1 MVLLSAG
8 AAPDDGAGLRALPAG
23 IDLAALKPYLVNLS
37 DGRFSSGGQLR
48 TTAEDIDAIFSTH
61 LPAFVA
67 EHGGVDVP
75 LLFWAHG
82 GLVSEADGIAG
93 AARQIPWWLDN
104 GVYPVFFIWETGL
117 MEAFGSMLGG
127 GARDALPVPQQVA
140 ARGFF
145 ADAWNKTFEL
155 LARPLG
161 PKVWG
166 QMKLS
171 AAQAVAEDGGA
182 LYVARALAD
191 YVGRDRQAV
200 RLHAAG
206 HSAGSIFHSYF
217 LPAYAS
223 MGAGAPFSTLNL
235 LAPAITTEGFKQR
248 LQPLLGTGSGI
259 EHLGMFSMA
268 RAVEEEDTVPGG
280 YTRSLLCLIRASL
293 EVQPNTPIL
302 GLQES
307 VAADAGLSAL
317 FAGTQADAV
326 WSVSTNGPKSTR
338 SSARSHGDF
347 DNDPDTMNSVLVR
360 VLDREDVIAFRGAPV
375 APAPAPDAVQAAAP
389 AQAPATPVAASATP
403 VPARVKAS
411 GDGDRYALCV
421 GINKFVNLPEGSWL
435 NGCVNDA
442 NDFAALLGT
451 GYGFADDQIEVLT
464 DAAATKAAV
473 LGRLNEAMDRAV
485 AGGLKHLV
493 FTFSSHG
500 TQVPDISGDEADQAD
515 EAFATY
521 DLNQAGDQWDPATLI
536 LDDELHDVLAR
547 AGSGVLVEVVLDT
560 CHSGD
565 GLKALDLL
573 PGRRPR
579 FLPPPT
585 PIGLELAAAADPRAF
600 RDLVSRSAT
609 GAKGAGRPV
618 LLAACRSDQTSA
630 DARFDVP
637 GLGVRYNGAFTYYLL
652 KELAADPT
660 RTRRALLGAVSTS
673 LQKARFDQKAQL
685 EGPNAAKA
693 TPWGAAFAKVQ
704 G

>member
-1 MVLLSAG
+1 MVLLTAG
-8 AAPDDGAGLRALPAG
+8 AAEDEGPGLRALPAG
-23 IDLAALKPYLVNLS
+23 LDLQALKPHLVNLS

-48 TTAEDIDAIFSTH
+48 TTPDDIDAIFSNY

-82 GLVSEADGIAG
+82 GLVDETAGITG
-93 AARQIPWWLDN
+93 AARQIPWWLSN

-117 MEAFGSMLGG
+117 LEAIGSLLGG
-127 GARDALPVPQQVA
+127 GKREAAPAPGPVA
-140 ARGFF
+140 ERGFW
-145 ADAWNKTFEL
+145 ADAWNKTYEV

-171 AAQAVAEDGGA
+171 AAQSVADDGGA
-182 LYVARALAD
+182 MYVARALAD
-191 YVGRDRQAV
+191 YVGHHPQAV

-217 LPAYAS
+217 LPAYAE
-223 MGAGAPFSTLNL
+223 METGAPFSTLNL
-235 LAPAITTEGFKQR
+235 LAPAITTAGFKER
-248 LQPLLGTGSGI
+248 LQPLVGAANGVG
-259 EHLGMFSMA
+259 HLGMFTMG
-268 RAVEEEDTVPGG
+268 RDKEEADTLPGG

-307 VAADAGLSAL
+307 VNSDAELSAL
-317 FAGTQADAV
+317 FAGSQADVV
-326 WSVSTNGPKSTR
+326 WSVSNNGPKSSRT
-338 SSARSHGDF
+338 SATSHGAF
-347 DNDPDTMNSVLVR
+347 DNDPDTMTSVLMR
-360 VLDREDVIAFRGAPV
+360 VLDREDVLAYRAPVLPLAPAPEPVMEPTTVSATDTAVAPV
-375 APAPAPDAVQAAAP
+375 AAKPH
-389 AQAPATPVAASATP
+389 VAAT
-403 VPARVKAS
+403 
-411 GDGDRYALCV
+411 GDRYALCV
-421 GINKFVNLPEGSWL
+421 GINQFAHLPVGSWL

-442 NDFAALLGT
+442 EDFAALLGT
-451 GYGFADDQIEVLT
+451 GYGFDDSQIDVLR
-464 DAAATKAAV
+464 DSAATKAAV
-473 LGRLNEAMDRAV
+473 LDRLGAAMDRAV
-485 AGGLKHLV
+485 AGELKHLV

-500 TQVPDISGDEADQAD
+500 TQVPDTSGDEADQAD

-521 DLNQAGDQWDPATLI
+521 DLDQAGDQWDPATLI

-565 GLKALDLL
+565 GLKALDFL

-585 PIGLELAAAADPRAF
+585 PIGLDRTTTADPRAF
-600 RDLVSRSAT
+600 RDLVARSE
-609 GAKGAGRPV
+609 GAGAGSGRPV
-618 LLAACRSDQTSA
+618 LLAGCRSDQTSA
-630 DARFDVP
+630 DAVFE
-637 GLGVRYNGAFTYYLL
+637 GRYNGAFTYHLL

-660 RTRRALLGAVSTS
+660 RTRRALMGAVSKS
-673 LQKARFDQKAQL
+673 LLKERFDQRAQL
-685 EGPNAAKA
+685 EGPAAAKSTA
-693 TPWGAAFAKVQ
+693 WGTAFAKTS